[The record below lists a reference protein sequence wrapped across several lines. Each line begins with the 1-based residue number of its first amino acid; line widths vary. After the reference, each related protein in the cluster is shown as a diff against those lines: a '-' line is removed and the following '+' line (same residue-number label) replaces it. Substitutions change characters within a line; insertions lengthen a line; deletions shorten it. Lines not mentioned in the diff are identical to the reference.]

1 MTTKKALLYGF
12 LAVILTFAL
21 AFTACKDKD
30 DDEDDPGTPA
40 PQTVTYSSVDTEGNF
55 CTLVVTE
62 NISRSARYTA
72 KDGDSFTFT
81 VELFNNNKYS
91 VALTYSGT
99 IESAEGSGTEIV
111 IGVTVNGKP
120 LTITIKGTEMTVISG
135 TIVLD
140 NKEEI
145 TITEPLTPANTLE
158 DWPTA
163 KRWWSWAD
171 DTATATIDISVEG
184 DVCTIT
190 VGGTAQPNNE
200 TDNWGRWKAQA
211 SYAYTAEANK
221 RYAYKFEAWTQS
233 GSRTL
238 GIQSYTKSDEDIYFM
253 GRDIELT
260 TAHKT
265 YTVYGEKIP
274 KTFLSPFS
282 FSCGDRLGTY
292 YVKVLEIKEYEISK
306 LKEENIPMEEWP
318 EDARWTKWVADDS
331 AATLNYSFAP
341 NNPNMCTITVGG
353 RGDPDKW
360 KASAQYLYTTKVNK
374 TYVYTFEAW
383 TQSGTRT
390 LRIQYYNGSAI
401 GEDVFL
407 WQDITITPTRKQFV
421 LWDET
426 IPKDRDCEVE
436 FQCADQTGTFYIAYY
451 KPLIREE

>member
-1 MTTKKALLYGF
+1 MKNSVKLLGIIALV
-12 LAVILTFAL
+12 AVMVFSMI
-21 AFTACKDKD
+21 ACDN
-30 DDEDDPGTPA
+30 ESDPGTGSGTDA
-40 PQTVTYSSVDTEGNF
+40 PQSVTYVSQDSDGNF
-55 CTLVVTE
+55 YTLVVIE
-62 NISRSARYTA
+62 KISRSARYTA

-81 VELFNNNKYS
+81 VELFNNGKYS

-99 IESAEGSGTEIV
+99 IESAVGSGTEIV

-120 LTITIKGTEMTVISG
+120 LTITVKGTDMTVISG

-140 NKEEI
+140 NEEEI
-145 TITEPLTPANTLE
+145 TITEPLTSANTPD
-158 DWPTA
+158 DWPVS
-163 KRWWSWAD
+163 KRWWSWTD
-171 DTATATIDISVEG
+171 DTATATVTYSVED
-184 DVCTIT
+184 DVCAIT
-190 VGGTAQPNNE
+190 VGGVAQPNNE

-238 GIQSYTKSDEDIYFM
+238 GIQSYTDSAEDTYFM
-253 GRDIELT
+253 GRDIKLT
-260 TAHKT
+260 TEHKT

-274 KTFLSPFS
+274 KNFLSPFS
-282 FSCGDRLGTY
+282 FSCGDQLGTY
-292 YVKVLEIKEYEISK
+292 YVKVLEIKEYEISE
-306 LKEENIPMEEWP
+306 LKEKNIPMEEWP

-341 NNPNMCTITVGG
+341 NNPNVCTITVGG
-353 RGDPDKW
+353 KGDPDKW
-360 KASAQYLYTTKVNK
+360 KASAQYLYTAKVNK

-390 LRIQYYNGSAI
+390 LRIQYYNDWDGD
-401 GEDVFL
+401 GKTL

-426 IPKDRDCEVE
+426 IPKDGDCEVE
-436 FQCADQTGTFYIAYY
+436 FQCANQTGTFYIAYY